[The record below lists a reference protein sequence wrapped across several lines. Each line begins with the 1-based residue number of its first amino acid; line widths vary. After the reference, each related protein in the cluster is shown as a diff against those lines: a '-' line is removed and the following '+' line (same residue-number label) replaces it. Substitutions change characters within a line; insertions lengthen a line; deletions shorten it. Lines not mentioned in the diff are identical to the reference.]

1 MRRAF
6 SNTALSANFAT
17 DKPVGKSRQ
26 RRRSISSAMH
36 AARSLWPHK
45 TAVELAR
52 ITNTSVRTAER
63 WLAGSTLSTDA
74 LTALLRSEHGL
85 DFLAAIMTGAEPM
98 WWHRAKAYF
107 AAIDAQRLQRAT
119 RRKLKEVIDADTAIS
134 ADIERA
140 DALLVQDEDFYGRH
154 VDALR
159 AASRA
164 PHRPLARKHR

>member
-1 MRRAF
+1 MRRA
-6 SNTALSANFAT
+6 SGNAALSANQMASGMGPSWSQSGAIIAAFKNLFPQHTRKTLA
-17 DKPVGKSRQ
+17 DFLGLSDG
-26 RRRSISSAMH
+26 
-36 AARSLWPHK
+36 AARKKLTGERALS
-45 TAVELAR
+45 VDELA
-52 ITNTSVRTAER
+52 T
-63 WLAGSTLSTDA
+63 
-74 LTALLRSEHGL
+74 LLRSEHGL

-119 RRKLKEVIDADTAIS
+119 RRKLREVIDADTAIS